1 MMPIMMSIQ
10 VVLSFLLLSVGWYHG
25 HKIRRV
31 EDSNQSLSIRLEDE
45 GAIFWQKSFDQAS
58 RKYQLNQA
66 TILGFL
72 VVLRLKGATKKTEYL
87 VIIQDSL
94 STSDWRALNR
104 FIRGQWGQ

>member
-1 MMPIMMSIQ
+1 MISIQ
-10 VVLSFLLLSVGWYHG
+10 VVLSFLLLGVGWYHG

-45 GAIFWQKSFDQAS
+45 GAIFWQKSFVQAS